1 MKIKFK
7 ILITTAEI
15 WTIYFFVAFNWHLE
29 IKNKLSSLEDRNRA
43 GKIYLFNLFI
53 ILVNVYFLAKR
64 VELQDAARDP
74 IQLAQSSRSIFRG
87 VKIFLKPK
95 QKFLKICSEIVLNG
109 P

>member
-1 MKIKFK
+1 MIKNV
-7 ILITTAEI
+7 EI
-15 WTIYFFVAFNWHLE
+15 RTIYFFVAFNWHLE
-29 IKNKLSSLEDRNRA
+29 IKNKLRSLEDRNRA
-43 GKIYLFNLFI
+43 GKICLFNLFI

-64 VELQDAARDP
+64 VELQDAERDP

-95 QKFLKICSEIVLNG
+95 QKFSKICSEIVLKG